1 MPTARVY
8 VVNIFNNSFELTKET
23 VSTLLAD
30 ETTRNAYNVL
40 ISQFSNEIKQIEE
53 NYEY

>member
-8 VVNIFNNSFELTKET
+8 VVNIFNNSFEFTKET
-23 VSTLLAD
+23 VLAD